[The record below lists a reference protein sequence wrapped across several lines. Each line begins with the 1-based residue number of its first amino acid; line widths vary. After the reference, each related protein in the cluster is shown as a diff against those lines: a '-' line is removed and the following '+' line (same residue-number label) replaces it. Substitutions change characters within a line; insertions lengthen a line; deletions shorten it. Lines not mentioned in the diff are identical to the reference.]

1 MRKLSVIAIS
11 MALALSFAFIA
22 TSTPDQGWNF
32 YFGNL
37 HAHTSYS
44 DGMGT
49 PTEAYSHVSK
59 AGVMDLFSTTEHGY
73 Y

>member
-1 MRKLSVIAIS
+1 MRKLSAIAIS
-11 MALALSFAFIA
+11 VVMVLSFAFIA
-22 TSTPDQGWNF
+22 ASAPYKGWNF

-49 PTEAYSHVSK
+49 PTDAYGQVSK
-59 AGVMDLFSTTEHGY
+59 P
-73 Y
+73 